1 MKTVL
6 VGINAKYI
14 HPSIAL
20 YQLKANT
27 SYEVKVLEFTIKE
40 SIDKIYHAIIGENPG
55 LIGFS
60 CYLWNITLVTK
71 LTRLFKT
78 YHPHIKILLGGPEVS
93 YDAEYFLN
101 ETKADFLIRG
111 EGEVAFDRLLKVLNE
126 EINEPDLASV
136 PSLSFIRD
144 GKLIATP
151 MVLADLNKIKIAP
164 LTVTDYQKRILYLES
179 SRGCP
184 FNCSYCL
191 SSAEKR
197 VRFFPLEDVVNI
209 IKNAIE
215 ARVPVVKFLDR
226 TFNINKKYF
235 LTILKLIESENIE
248 SVFQFEIV
256 ADLLDK
262 EVIGYLLTVKQRFIR
277 FEIGI
282 QSTNDRVNAAVNR
295 RQDMQLLKKNILALR
310 QNSNIELH
318 LDLIVGLPF
327 ETKESAIFSFDEVI
341 SWRPTE
347 LQLGFLKFLRGTRM
361 LDLVDEFGYKY
372 HKIPPYEIIR
382 NNLLSENDLSEIKK
396 VEFVLNKIYNSKW
409 FPKTLDFLFL
419 NRLIASWYRFFL
431 AFYGYL
437 QDQKFSFSSYQR
449 DTLYSLFA
457 NFLSETLPGY
467 SEKITFLVIQDY
479 LDKAK
484 TRPKKWWKDFKIIEK
499 HELLP
504 LVEDK
509 IKPFTKEDFYRNGLI
524 VTSEKEIYICFFKN
538 FTATSFLIPLH

>member
-1 MKTVL
+1 MFEVISMKTVL

-27 SYEVKVLEFTIKE
+27 SFEVKIKEFTIKE
-40 SIDKIYHAIIGENPG
+40 SIDKIYRDLIGENPQ

-60 CYLWNITLVTK
+60 CYLWNITHVIK
-71 LTRLFKT
+71 LSRLLKNN
-78 YHPHIKILLGGPEVS
+78 HPEIKILLGGPEVS

-126 EINEPDLASV
+126 ETNEPVLASV

-209 IKNAIE
+209 IRNAIE

-262 EVIGYLLTVKQRFIR
+262 EVTGYLLTVKQRFIR

-327 ETKESAIFSFDEVI
+327 ETKNPQFFPLMRSFPGDLPSC
-341 SWRPTE
+341 SW
-347 LQLGFLKFLRGTRM
+347 
-361 LDLVDEFGYKY
+361 
-372 HKIPPYEIIR
+372 
-382 NNLLSENDLSEIKK
+382 
-396 VEFVLNKIYNSKW
+396 
-409 FPKTLDFLFL
+409 
-419 NRLIASWYRFFL
+419 
-431 AFYGYL
+431 AF
-437 QDQKFSFSSYQR
+437 
-449 DTLYSLFA
+449 
-457 NFLSETLPGY
+457 
-467 SEKITFLVIQDY
+467 
-479 LDKAK
+479 
-484 TRPKKWWKDFKIIEK
+484 
-499 HELLP
+499 
-504 LVEDK
+504 
-509 IKPFTKEDFYRNGLI
+509 
-524 VTSEKEIYICFFKN
+524 
-538 FTATSFLIPLH
+538 